1 MSWDKRPAASPCRP
15 LRKMAPRALLF
26 DAACKELRDTGQP
39 EIVREVIAQRIIELA
54 KTGEFDPVRLREAAL
69 VGLKGKGD

>member
-1 MSWDKRPAASPCRP
+1 MSIVPFTRRGEFGPEATAAMSE
-15 LRKMAPRALLF
+15 AF

-54 KTGEFDPVRLREAAL
+54 KTGELDPLRLREAAL
-69 VGLKGKGD
+69 VGLKDKRD